1 MDMRQSGVLLHVTSL
16 PSDGGIG
23 TLGKAAYEFVNFV
36 KDSGMTIWQMLP
48 LGPTGYAE
56 SPYQSCSTFAG
67 NQLVV
72 DFPSLEEDGLLPK
85 GAYVP
90 LEIKP
95 DVDFDAVK
103 EQHGKLMKLSFESSF
118 ENLHGE
124 IEAFKKSHEW
134 VSDYGLFR
142 AIKAKYN
149 ENSWM
154 EWPDQKIRLRDAET
168 VEKYKAEL
176 KDEINFYIY
185 EQYLFF
191 RQWTKLHE
199 YAKSNGVM
207 LMGDMPIY
215 VSEDSADVWLN
226 PDMFE
231 LDEECRPV
239 RVAGV
244 PPDYFSVN
252 GQRWGNPLYA
262 WDKHEA
268 AGYSWWISRLRALG
282 EMFDILRIDH
292 FIGFANYYAIPA
304 SEPTALVGKYEA
316 GPGKKLFD
324 KIKEEL
330 PELKIVAEDLG
341 VVNQTVRDLLSYCGY
356 PGMKVLQFAFD
367 GEVSG
372 ELPETHTKNCFVYT
386 GTHDNN
392 TTLGWWRGASSEVR
406 ERARKALGMKDDED
420 GITEH
425 MLEAAFTA
433 EADTAVVPMQDLL
446 DLGEECRMNTPG
458 TVGCNWTWRMLPADL
473 GVLSEKVRMLNILGN
488 RGKFF

>member
-1 MDMRQSGVLLHVTSL
+1 MRQSGVLLHVTSL

-23 TLGKAAYEFVNFV
+23 TLGSAAYEFVDFI
-36 KDSGMTIWQMLP
+36 KDSGMSIWQMLP

-67 NQLVV
+67 NQLVI
-72 DFPSLEEDGLLPK
+72 DFKMLEEDGLLPK
-85 GAYVP
+85 GAYEP
-90 LEIKP
+90 LEILP
-95 DVDFDAVK
+95 NVDFEAVK
-103 EQHGKLMKLSFESSF
+103 AQHRRLMKLSFDLSF
-118 ENLHGE
+118 DKLQNE
-124 IEAFKKSHEW
+124 IWEFEKKQSW

-142 AIKAKYN
+142 AIKAKFY

-154 EWPDQKIRLRDAET
+154 EWPDQKIRLRDPET

-185 EQYLFF
+185 EQFLFF
-191 RQWTKLHE
+191 KQWNKLHE
-199 YAKSNGVM
+199 YAKSKGVQ

-226 PDMFE
+226 PEMFE

-244 PPDYFSVN
+244 PPDYFSAD

-262 WDKHEA
+262 WDRHEA
-268 AGYSWWISRLRALG
+268 KGYSWWISRLRALG

-292 FIGFANYYAIPA
+292 FIGFANYYAIPS
-304 SEPTALVGKYEA
+304 SEPTALVGKYET

-324 KIKEEL
+324 RIKAEL
-330 PELKIVAEDLG
+330 PHLKIVAEDLG
-341 VVNQTVRDLLSYCGY
+341 VVNQTVKDLLAYCGY

-367 GEVSG
+367 GEDSG
-372 ELPETHTKNCFVYT
+372 DLPQYHKQNCFVYT

-392 TTLGWWRGASSEVR
+392 TTLGWWNNAEPEVKA
-406 ERARKALGMKDDED
+406 RARKVLRMRDDD
-420 GITEH
+420 DDIVDH
-425 MLEAAFTA
+425 MIKAAFNSV
-433 EADTAVVPMQDLL
+433 ADTAVVPMQDFLN
-446 DLGEECRMNTPG
+446 LGEECRMNIPG
-458 TVGCNWTWRMLPADL
+458 TVGCNWMWRMLPVDYNKVA
-473 GVLSEKVRMLNILGN
+473 EKVRMLNIQSN

>member
-1 MDMRQSGVLLHVTSL
+1 MRQSGVLLHVTSL

-23 TLGKAAYEFVNFV
+23 TLGKAAYEFVDFV
-36 KDSGMTIWQMLP
+36 KDSGMSIWQMLP

-67 NQLVV
+67 NQLVI
-72 DFPSLEEDGLLPK
+72 DFPSLEEEGLLPE
-85 GAYVP
+85 GSYEP

-95 DVDFDAVK
+95 EVDFEAVK
-103 EQHGKLMKLSFESSF
+103 EQQRRLMMLSFKTSF
-118 ENLHGE
+118 DKLGCE
-124 IEAFKKSHEW
+124 IAEFEKKQSW
-134 VSDYGLFR
+134 VADYGLFR
-142 AIKAKYN
+142 AIKAKFN
-149 ENSWM
+149 EISWM
-154 EWPDQKIRLRDAET
+154 EWPDQKIRLREPET
-168 VEKYKAEL
+168 LEKYKAEL

-199 YAKSNGVM
+199 YAKSKGVM

-268 AGYSWWISRLRALG
+268 QGYSWWISRLRALG

-292 FIGFANYYAIPA
+292 FIGFANYYAIPS
-304 SEPTALVGKYEA
+304 SEPTALVGKYEI

-324 KIKEEL
+324 RIKEEL
-330 PELKIVAEDLG
+330 PGLRIVAEDLG
-341 VVNQTVRDLLSYCGY
+341 VVNQTVKDLLAYCGY

-367 GEVSG
+367 GELTDP
-372 ELPETHTKNCFVYT
+372 LPETHTKNCFIYT

-392 TTLGWWRGASSEVR
+392 TTLGWWKDAAPEVR
-406 ERARKALGMKDDED
+406 KKAEKALGMEEGGDIVEY
-420 GITEH
+420 
-425 MLEAAFTA
+425 MLKAAFTSD
-433 EADTAVVPMQDLL
+433 ADTAVAPMQDLL
-446 DLGEECRMNTPG
+446 KLDEKSRMNVPG
-458 TVGCNWTWRMLPADL
+458 TVGCNWMWRMLPVDYGKVA
-473 GVLSEKVRMLNILGN
+473 EKVRMLNINSN
-488 RGKFF
+488 RGKFFW

>member
-1 MDMRQSGVLLHVTSL
+1 MRQSGVLLHVTSL

-23 TLGKAAYEFVNFV
+23 TLGKAAYEFVDFV
-36 KDSGMTIWQMLP
+36 KDCGMSIWQMLP

-67 NQLVV
+67 NQLVI
-72 DFPSLEEDGLLPK
+72 DFRTLEEDGLLPE
-85 GAYVP
+85 GSYVP
-90 LEIKP
+90 LDIKP
-95 DVDFDAVK
+95 DVDFEEVK
-103 EQHGKLMKLSFESSF
+103 KQHGKLMRLSFKLSFDK
-118 ENLHGE
+118 LGKE
-124 IEAFKKSHEW
+124 IEKFEKEQSW

-142 AIKAKYN
+142 AVKAKFN
-149 ENSWM
+149 EVSWM
-154 EWPDQKIRLRDAET
+154 EWPDQKIRLRDPET
-168 VEKYKAEL
+168 VEKYKSEL

-185 EQYLFF
+185 EQYIFF
-191 RQWTKLHE
+191 RQWTKLHD
-199 YAKSNGVM
+199 YAKSRGVQ

-215 VSEDSADVWLN
+215 VAEDSADVWLN
-226 PDMFE
+226 PEMFE

-244 PPDYFSVN
+244 PPDYFSAD

-262 WDKHEA
+262 WDRHEA
-268 AGYSWWISRLRALG
+268 QGYSWWISRLRALG

-330 PELKIVAEDLG
+330 PHLQIVAEDLG
-341 VVNQTVRDLLSYCGY
+341 VVNQTVRELLSYCGY

-367 GEVSG
+367 GEVKE
-372 ELPETHTKNCFVYT
+372 ELPETHTKNCFIYT

-392 TTLGWWRGASSEVR
+392 TTLGWWNGAEPEVK
-406 ERARKALGMKDDED
+406 ERAVKALDMKDED
-420 GITEH
+420 DDIVGH

-433 EADTAVVPMQDLL
+433 EADTAIVPMQDLL
-446 DLGEECRMNTPG
+446 ELGEECRMNIPG
-458 TVGCNWTWRMLPADL
+458 TVGCNWMWRMLPVDCVKVA
-473 GVLSEKVRMLNILGN
+473 EKVRMLNIQGN
-488 RGKFF
+488 RGMFF

>member
-1 MDMRQSGVLLHVTSL
+1 MRQSGVLLHVTSL

-23 TLGKAAYEFVNFV
+23 TLGKAAYEFVDFV
-36 KDSGMTIWQMLP
+36 KDSGMSIWQMLP

-67 NQLVV
+67 NQLVI
-72 DFPSLEEDGLLPK
+72 DFPSLEAEGLLPE
-85 GAYVP
+85 GSYEP

-95 DVDFDAVK
+95 EVDFEAVK
-103 EQHGKLMKLSFESSF
+103 EQQRRLMMLSFKTSF
-118 ENLHGE
+118 DKLGYE
-124 IEAFKKSHEW
+124 IAEFEKKQSW
-134 VSDYGLFR
+134 VADYGLFR
-142 AIKAKYN
+142 AIKAKFN
-149 ENSWM
+149 EISWM
-154 EWPDQKIRLRDAET
+154 EWPDQKIRLREPET
-168 VEKYKAEL
+168 LENYKAEL

-199 YAKSNGVM
+199 YAKSKGVM

-268 AGYSWWISRLRALG
+268 QGYSWWISRLRALG

-292 FIGFANYYAIPA
+292 FIGFANYYAIPS
-304 SEPTALVGKYEA
+304 SEPTALVGKYEI

-324 KIKEEL
+324 RIKEEL
-330 PELKIVAEDLG
+330 PGLRIVTEDLG
-341 VVNQTVRDLLSYCGY
+341 VVNQTVKDLLAYCGY

-367 GEVSG
+367 GELTDP
-372 ELPETHTKNCFVYT
+372 LPETHTKNCFIYT

-392 TTLGWWRGASSEVR
+392 TTLGWWKDAAPEVR
-406 ERARKALGMKDDED
+406 KKAEKALGMEEGGDIVEY
-420 GITEH
+420 
-425 MLEAAFTA
+425 MLKAAFTSD
-433 EADTAVVPMQDLL
+433 ADTAVAPMQDLL
-446 DLGEECRMNTPG
+446 KLDEKSRMNVPG
-458 TVGCNWTWRMLPADL
+458 TVGCNWMWRMLPVDYGKVAED
-473 GVLSEKVRMLNILGN
+473 VRMLNIQGN